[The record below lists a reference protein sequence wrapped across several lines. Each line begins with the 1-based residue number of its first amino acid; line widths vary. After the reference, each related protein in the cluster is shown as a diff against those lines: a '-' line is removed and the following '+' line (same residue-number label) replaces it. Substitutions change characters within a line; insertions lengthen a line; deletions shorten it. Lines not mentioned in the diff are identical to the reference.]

1 MDLNYL
7 SAELNNSQL
16 VTDAIRL
23 KASGAANGVEMCA
36 LFLTEL
42 QPKNLA
48 KPFLDMLDSFPNTK
62 LIASMLRESAE
73 KMPSNTVLAK
83 SPLSAR
89 PFHASLTQ
97 KPVTDFGAQGA
108 KKPSSDVEA
117 DKVKKPTKTSPPS
130 STTTEKAKKPT
141 AKVKKSETPL
151 SEAQMLSTEAEDDL
165 SILSPVRKDKSF
177 PIIKEDPALSKPFT
191 DKRSRHTSLSS
202 VHSDE
207 KIPSRTVSPK
217 PAGGRESVPPPDGD
231 SDSYQS
237 AHSQA
242 FSVEGNSSS
251 REFLSSETV
260 TTADLP
266 DQFLSPQTDISPS
279 KSKKVC
285 TCMLCF
291 SPSPSPSSVLALALP

>member
-16 VTDAIRL
+16 ITDAIRL
-23 KASGAANGVEMCA
+23 KAAGAANGVEMCA

-48 KPFLDMLDSFPNTK
+48 KPFLDMLDSFRNTK
-62 LIASMLRESAE
+62 LIASMLRESVA
-73 KMPSNTVLAK
+73 SDTTVAK

-97 KPVTDFGAQGA
+97 KPVTDFEPQGA
-108 KKPSSDVEA
+108 KKPLSDVEA
-117 DKVKKPTKTSPPS
+117 DKIKQPTKTSSPS

-151 SEAQMLSTEAEDDL
+151 SEAQVLSTEAEDDL

-177 PIIKEDPALSKPFT
+177 PIIKDDPALSKPFT

-266 DQFLSPQTDISPS
+266 DQFLSPQTDVSPS

-285 TCMLCF
+285 TCMLC
-291 SPSPSPSSVLALALP
+291 PSPSRRSSALAIALP